1 MQCNA
6 MHQIFDI
13 SYSTVK
19 TWSKLAP
26 KPDFLAHFDR
36 FFVYAV
42 LHPLSYAPILHQI
55 KGLMKIYN

>member
-13 SYSTVK
+13 SYSIVK
-19 TWSKLAP
+19 NWSKLGP

-42 LHPLSYAPILHQI
+42 LHLLSYAPIFTPNKRSHEDI
-55 KGLMKIYN
+55 